1 MVLWC
6 SDLSGTR
13 LELDRVV
20 VVVVVVVLLLLEV
33 SLERA
38 VAVCQV
44 LWWYK

>member
-6 SDLSGTR
+6 SVLFGTR
-13 LELDRVV
+13 LELDR

-38 VAVCQV
+38 VAACQV